1 MREQEKLKKIKVLL
15 IGDTHPEM
23 IAIAKNL
30 ALNSIDFKIVLPTYF
45 TVRESR
51 ILSNLG
57 VRILGLGAWLQKR
70 TLDSHINSD
79 SIIRKYAFMET
90 STWLFKRMGYHRL
103 SWKLADMYNKKLA
116 SQLPKII
123 ESTGPSIVVSYD
135 TIRVPKLVK
144 IKHIVICPM
153 SHPVTVKESLNESK
167 ILFPDWPEMEDE
179 KPLGLN
185 ETADFADRVVLL
197 SRFAKNSYISQGF
210 NASKLEVIHIGP
222 INNNISHLPPLE
234 SNNSLLK
241 ILFLGRMT
249 RIKGV
254 EALAKLSHSLNPLKF
269 QINLVGQCSP
279 EIASYIRGISNSNVL
294 KLIENPTP
302 NEISMYFED
311 SNVFALPSFNEG
323 FNISSLEA
331 MSYGLVP
338 ILSKNAGVA
347 EVLENTP
354 LARLIIDPGSV
365 EQLKF
370 CLNYLSDL
378 EQGDFQDLA
387 RFSFELSRGFSFD
400 RFAEEFLEVL
410 MHEIER

>member
-1 MREQEKLKKIKVLL
+1 MREQEEHKKIKVLL

-30 ALNSIDFKIVLPTYF
+30 AMNGIDFKIVLPTYF
-45 TVRESR
+45 TARESR
-51 ILSNLG
+51 ILCKFG
-57 VRILGLGAWLQKR
+57 VQFISLGAWLQKR
-70 TLDSHINSD
+70 TLDSHITSD
-79 SIIRKYAFMET
+79 SIIRKYAFLET
-90 STWLFKRMGYHRL
+90 STWLLKRMGYHRL
-103 SWKLADMYNKKLA
+103 SWKSAEMYKKKL
-116 SQLPKII
+116 SSRLPKII
-123 ESTGPSIVVSYD
+123 ESTRPNIVVSYD
-135 TIRVPKLVK
+135 TIRVPRLMK

-153 SHPVTVKESLNESK
+153 SHPVTVKESLIESK

-179 KPLGLN
+179 KPMGIN
-185 ETADFADRVVLL
+185 ETADYADRIVLL

-222 INNNISHLPPLE
+222 INGNSNHLHPVE
-234 SNNSLLK
+234 GSNSLLK

-279 EIASYIRGISNSNVL
+279 EIASYIRGISDSDVL

-302 NEISMYFED
+302 NEISKYFLN

-347 EVLENTP
+347 EVLESTP
-354 LARLIIDPGSV
+354 LARLIIEPGSI
-365 EQLKF
+365 EQLKL

-378 EQGDFQDLA
+378 EQEDFQYLA
-387 RFSFELSRGFSFD
+387 RLSFDLSRRFSFD
-400 RFAEEFLEVL
+400 RFAEEFVKI
-410 MHEIER
+410 MMQEIDR